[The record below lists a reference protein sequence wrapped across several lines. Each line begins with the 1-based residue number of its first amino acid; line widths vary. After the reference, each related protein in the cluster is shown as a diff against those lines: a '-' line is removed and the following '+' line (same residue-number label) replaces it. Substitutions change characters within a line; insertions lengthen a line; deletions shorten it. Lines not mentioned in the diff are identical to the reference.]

1 MAEPAGVDAAGV
13 GPAGGREFERLAL
26 PYRRELLAHCYRML
40 GSADEAEDLVQ
51 ETYLRA
57 WRSYDGFEGRSSLRT
72 WLYRIATSAC
82 LTALEG
88 RDRRPMPAG
97 LAGPSDDPGHPLAAA
112 RPDIPWLQPLPDAAL
127 EPGPDDP
134 ADTVSVR
141 AGLRLALVAA
151 MQHLPPRQR
160 AVLILRDV
168 LAWRAA
174 EVADALDMTT
184 AAVNSALQRARA
196 QLAAA
201 GLTEDDV
208 TDALDPGDRAL
219 VDRYVAAFQAADVAG
234 LLAILRDDVTL
245 QMPPV
250 PTWFAGRDAVAR
262 FVAHACGALHAGGFT
277 VPVAANRQA
286 GFALYVPDG
295 RGGHVAHSIQL
306 LAVRE
311 GAVARIDSF
320 VDPAQFAAF
329 GLPVAVDA
337 GGPARVRG

>member
-1 MAEPAGVDAAGV
+1 MADPTGVDPGD
-13 GPAGGREFERLAL
+13 GPGGGQEFERLAL

-88 RDRRPMPAG
+88 RSRRPMPAG
-97 LAGPSDDPGHPLAAA
+97 LAGPTDDPGHPLAAP

-134 ADTVSVR
+134 ADTVSLR

-151 MQHLPPRQR
+151 MQQLPPRQR

-174 EVADALDMTT
+174 EVAEALDMTT

-196 QLAAA
+196 QLTAA

-208 TDALDPGDRAL
+208 SESLDPGDRAL
-219 VDRYVAAFQAADVAG
+219 VDRYVAAFEAADVTG

-245 QMPPV
+245 QMPPH

-262 FVAHACGALHAGGFT
+262 FVVDACGRIHAGGFT
-277 VPVAANRQA
+277 LPVTANGQA
-286 GFALYVPDG
+286 GIALYHADG

-306 LAVRE
+306 FTVRD
-311 GAVARIDSF
+311 GAIASIDAF
-320 VDPAQFAAF
+320 VDPAYFAGF
-329 GLPVAVDA
+329 GLPAA
-337 GGPARVRG
+337 MGSSELARARG